1 MAHGGRIALLG
12 IQTGE
17 VPIDFTPIVFNM
29 LTLKGIYGREMYE
42 TWYQMSVMVQSGL
55 DITPGDHPPVLLPGL
70 RGRVRGRVVGRLRQG
85 DTRLDRSLGAGG
97 SRVRIAAG
105 GADR

>member
-1 MAHGGRIALLG
+1 MSGQSAALRGLLPAMAHGGRIALLG

-42 TWYQMSVMVQSGL
+42 SWYQMSVMVQAGL
-55 DITPGDHPPVLLPGL
+55 DITPVITHQFSYADFAEGFAVAASGDSGKVLL
-70 RGRVRGRVVGRLRQG
+70 
-85 DTRLDRSLGAGG
+85 DWTT
-97 SRVRIAAG
+97 I
-105 GADR
+105 